1 MKLGLLISFLG
12 ICIAAFAWAMVGPS
26 PDFDPPF
33 IPVLSE
39 GDTPMLIVA
48 ALGGAWALWG
58 GLQAMRLGEGKFGKL
73 VAALFM
79 LVGLLGSAGFFGFV
93 LVGTKM
99 MPPPADVKTGQTVPE
114 FTLTNQDGKEVTLSS
129 LKGKRVVLIF
139 TRGFW

>member
-12 ICIAAFAWAMVGPS
+12 ICIAAFAWALVGPS
-26 PDFDPPF
+26 ADIELPH

-39 GDTPMLIVA
+39 GDVPMLIVA

-79 LVGLLGSAGFFGFV
+79 LLGLLGSAGFFGFV

-99 MPPPADVKTGQTVPE
+99 IPPPADVKAGQTVPE
-114 FTLTNQDGKEVTLSS
+114 FTLPNQDGKEVKLSS
-129 LKGKRVVLIF
+129 LKGKRVILIF